1 MKTSTNLQIVSSEN
15 IAVYLSKYI
24 TITQKPLFKNDKANN
39 QTAMN
44 KVEVFLKERKVGIIE
59 ASMELLNWRSYAV
72 RPSVVNF
79 RLTLPNERFL

>member
-1 MKTSTNLQIVSSEN
+1 MKISTNQQIVSSEN

-24 TITQKPLFKNDKANN
+24 TITQKPLFKNEKVNN
-39 QTAMN
+39 QTVVN

-59 ASMELLNWRSYAV
+59 ASMELLNCRSYAV